1 MITKIFRDMIKK
13 NEADLILNRFR
24 SGLARLKETQPIK
37 IDFKK
42 SKIIFLTSNHQK
54 TIIKECLEM
63 ISNRQA
69 DIKLNNRRI
78 ALARLIKTQPTKIN
92 FNKSKIMF
100 PISNYLEAI
109 IRYS

>member
-1 MITKIFRDMIKK
+1 
-13 NEADLILNRFR
+13 
-24 SGLARLKETQPIK
+24 
-37 IDFKK
+37 
-42 SKIIFLTSNHQK
+42 
-54 TIIKECLEM
+54 M

-69 DIKLNNRRI
+69 GIKLNNRRI

-100 PISNYLEAI
+100 RISNYLEAI